1 MTRIHAHRDCSWW
14 SATALGSSII
24 VLAVCL
30 IATTARAADP
40 ECPSRPLSL
49 DVPEPPSV
57 ELRELP
63 NIGELKRQAVN
74 YKCFGQYDKDV
85 TAVLSGAREYV
96 ESYVQ
101 LVAGKET
108 KLAIVLHIDETA
120 LPSSATMIL
129 PS

>member
-1 MTRIHAHRDCSWW
+1 MTRIHAHRACSWW
-14 SATALGSSII
+14 RARPLAHRSSFWP
-24 VLAVCL
+24 LP

-40 ECPSRPLSL
+40 ECPSQPLSL

-63 NIGELKRQAVN
+63 NFGELKRQAVN

-85 TAVLSGAREYV
+85 TAMLSGAREYV

-101 LVAGKET
+101 LVASKET
-108 KLAIVLHIDETA
+108 NLAIVLGDGPLQLARH
-120 LPSSATMIL
+120 PRR
-129 PS
+129 